1 MLGGTR
7 AGLPAQGITLPRHRL
22 RRGAVQGRGTA
33 MDERPDWARRMVEER
48 AARDWSQADAV
59 KALMVRLPED
69 QVVSEQDLLRQWK
82 RWEAGDA
89 QPLKYRSAI
98 ASTFGTTTG
107 AFFPER
113 SRRDGRAEILQV
125 SGMDTVDIIS
135 RLRASDLD
143 AATLDALRITA
154 DRLCCEYAYM
164 PADQLLL
171 EGKAW
176 LARVVGLQ
184 HQRVSLAQHR
194 DIIALAGKLS
204 LLVGCVEYDSG
215 KPRDAE
221 ATRQAALM
229 LGQESG
235 ELGVQGWA
243 HEMRAWFSL
252 TRGDYRGV
260 IAAAEAGIAVAPNE
274 GVAVQLYAQ
283 QAKAWARL
291 GDRTQTEV
299 ALDKGR
305 LLLERLPY
313 PENIDD
319 HFVVDPAKYDF
330 YRMDALRRVGENRQA
345 EQLAAEVIRAG
356 TDFDGTERSPMRI
369 AEARVTLGVVAAR
382 EGDLDTALAFGEQA
396 LSATRRSLPSLAMV
410 AADLGQVLN
419 SRFSH
424 ASDAQEFVAHLRELR
439 GPQ

>member
-1 MLGGTR
+1 
-7 AGLPAQGITLPRHRL
+7 
-22 RRGAVQGRGTA
+22 
-33 MDERPDWARRMVEER
+33 MDERPDWARRMIEER
-48 AARDWSQADAV
+48 AARNWSQAEAV
-59 KALMVRLPED
+59 DALMVRLPGD
-69 QVVSEQDLLRQWK
+69 QEVSKQDMLRQWK
-82 RWEAGDA
+82 RWERGDA
-89 QPLKYRSAI
+89 QPTKYQSAI
-98 ASTFGTTTG
+98 AAVFNTTTG

-113 SRRDGRAEILQV
+113 GRRDGRAEILQV
-125 SGMDTVDIIS
+125 SGMDTVDIIA
-135 RLRASDLD
+135 RLRASDVD
-143 AATLDALRITA
+143 VATLDALRITA

-164 PADQLLL
+164 PADQLFL

-215 KPRDAE
+215 RPRDAE

-235 ELGVQGWA
+235 ELSVQGWA

-260 IAAAEAGIAVAPNE
+260 IAASEAGIAVAPNE
-274 GVAVQLYAQ
+274 SVAVQLYAQ
-283 QAKAWARL
+283 KAKAWARL

-299 ALDKGR
+299 ALDQGR
-305 LLLERLPY
+305 QLLERLPY
-313 PENIDD
+313 PENIED
-319 HFVVDPAKYDF
+319 HFVVDPAKWDF
-330 YRMDALRRVGENRQA
+330 YRMDALRKVGENRLA
-345 EQLAAEVIRAG
+345 EQLAREVIRAG

-382 EGDLDTALAFGEQA
+382 EGDLDSALAFGERA
-396 LSATRRSLPSLAMV
+396 LTGSRRSLPSLAMV
-410 AADLGQVLN
+410 SADLGQALQ
-419 SRFSH
+419 SQYAH
-424 ASDAQEFVAHLRELR
+424 ASEAQAFVAHLRELR
-439 GPQ
+439 GGR